1 MTTLPSATLHSVTLC
16 CVATVLCLSNVVR
29 AGDAPRLDPSL
40 PYQARRVNPVT
51 YDVDFSVAVTAP
63 YHTETLKVWLPIPQ
77 SDSAQ
82 EVVGGEINTFPMEV
96 APRYGVEPKY
106 GNKFAYFE
114 FSHPEGAQLIR
125 HRFQIKVWELHWE
138 LDPKRIVTVREW
150 PESFAP
156 YLANES
162 QAVVLNDGMDRLLS
176 EIVPRRSRSYQDIA
190 SVMQWVDSHFTYD
203 HVQASLQA
211 SSLHAFERQRG
222 HCSDYHGFCAAM
234 GRAIG
239 YPTRVTYGINP
250 FPKNSPSHCK
260 LEIFLPPYGWV
271 SFDVSETQKLAALIR
286 KNEELTTAE
295 KQKLIAAA
303 SQRLLGGFRD
313 NTWFLQTRGTDYELE
328 PPATRRVA
336 VVRTI
341 YAEADGKPLPE
352 PDPSAKGQTEFSW
365 MTIHKY
371 EADRSVTYP
380 FKDVRTLSAS
390 GGGVR
395 ATKPASSR

>member
-1 MTTLPSATLHSVTLC
+1 MA
-16 CVATVLCLSNVVR
+16 R
-29 AGDAPRLDPSL
+29 ADDTSRLDPDL
-40 PYQARRVNPVT
+40 AYLARRSDPVT
-51 YDVDFSVAVTAP
+51 YDVDFSVVVTAP

-77 SDSAQ
+77 SDAAQ
-82 EVVGGEINTFPMEV
+82 IVISKDISTFPMGV
-96 APRYGVEPKY
+96 SPRIGTEKKF

-114 FSHPEGAQLIR
+114 FSRPEGAQMIR
-125 HRFQIKVWELHWE
+125 HRFQVKVWELHW
-138 LDPKRIVTVREW
+138 DINPSNIVAVEKW

-156 YLANES
+156 YLASES
-162 QAVVLNDGMDRLLS
+162 QAVVLNDGMNRLLS
-176 EIVPRRSRSYQDIA
+176 EIVPQRTRSYQDIA
-190 SVMQWVDSHFTYD
+190 SVLQWVDSHFTYD

-260 LEIFLPPYGWV
+260 LEVFLPPYGWV
-271 SFDVSETQKLAALIR
+271 SFDVSETQKLAASIR
-286 KNEELTTAE
+286 KNEDLTPAE
-295 KQKLIAAA
+295 KQALIAAA
-303 SQRLLGGFRD
+303 SQRLLSGFRD

-328 PPATRRVA
+328 PPAARRAA

-341 YAEADGKPLPE
+341 YAEADGEPLPE
-352 PDPSAKGQTEFSW
+352 PDPSAKGQKEFSW

-371 EADRSVTYP
+371 QADRTVTYP
-380 FKDVRTLSAS
+380 FKDLRTLSIS
-390 GGGVR
+390 GTGVR
-395 ATKPASSR
+395 AAEPAESR